1 MTSLLVKH
9 VLGVTPLGGSVCVLP
24 AGLWVVMASVS
35 VSSGLNKTL
44 RQHYLSLPQRGLCQ
58 VTYVWVDGSGEGLR
72 NKTRT
77 LDREPQGLEGN
88 HSVCSPVWTGFTVVK
103 MPVLK
108 AFTIFWLVEMAQAQL

>member
-1 MTSLLVKH
+1 MSWSESTR
-9 VLGVTPLGGSVCVLP
+9 SVCVPP

-77 LDREPQGLEGN
+77 LDREPQGLEGK
-88 HSVCSPVWTGFTVVK
+88 HSVYSPVWTGFTVWLKYLK
-103 MPVLK
+103 MCLES
-108 AFTIFWLVEMAQAQL
+108 IGR